1 MVSLQPLVF
10 DPCDIE
16 LDSGSNVHI
25 IDMLACEAL
34 IENAIV
40 DTFVGSEV
48 GLTGHFMKNNGLL
61 DDAASVLENFAMIN
75 SSLRLAWS
83 AKLHCRTF
91 LIALFSGNKMNF
103 RDLV

>member
-61 DDAASVLENFAMIN
+61 DDAASVLESFAMII

-83 AKLHCRTF
+83 AKLHC
-91 LIALFSGNKMNF
+91 
-103 RDLV
+103 